1 MSSISF
7 GSFLLGNGRKHR
19 RSGKAFWK
27 GLAAGAALGGALNDF
42 VAHVLIDLYDRTLPL
57 LTTFLGG

>member
-1 MSSISF
+1 
-7 GSFLLGNGRKHR
+7 
-19 RSGKAFWK
+19 
-27 GLAAGAALGGALNDF
+27 LAAGAALGGALNDF